1 MVKIGQQLMR
11 KVAAN
16 NEERGQRKKHKE
28 DNQTTRWKE
37 AKSNLEEE
45 DKNNKTINQR
55 WDQPPNKATTRST
68 SPETVQ
74 SSWMYAR
81 ILMEKEK

>member
-1 MVKIGQQLMR
+1 MVKTGQRLKR
-11 KVAAN
+11 KVAARN
-16 NEERGQRKKHKE
+16 LKKEGSEENKE
-28 DNQTTRWKE
+28 DNQTTRRKE

-81 ILMEKEK
+81 MLMGKEK

>member
-1 MVKIGQQLMR
+1 MVKTGQQLRR
-11 KVAAN
+11 KVAVKN
-16 NEERGQRKKHKE
+16 LKKEGSEEIEE

-55 WDQPPNKATTRST
+55 WDQPPNKATT
-68 SPETVQ
+68 SPETIQ

-81 ILMEKEK
+81 MLVGKEK